1 MFDIYHAQH
10 IRGNITNSIR
20 ELASHIGHVQL
31 AQVPGR
37 NEPDSDGEL
46 NFRHVL
52 QVLDSEGQ
60 YADGWVGCEYR
71 PLTSTVEGLR
81 WLRDFGYWQ

>member
-52 QVLDSEGQ
+52 QVLDSKGQ